1 MTSIKEEIEKIKA
14 RNKKVE
20 ADKSWET
27 SLTRKILI
35 AFATYVVISL
45 FLFVA
50 KIPDPLT
57 NSLVPT
63 IAFFIS
69 TLTISFFKK
78 IWMKYIYKRK

>member
-45 FLFVA
+45 FLYQSVDS
-50 KIPDPLT
+50 IT
-57 NSLVPT
+57 H
-63 IAFFIS
+63 
-69 TLTISFFKK
+69 
-78 IWMKYIYKRK
+78 